1 MESFSVIFNRL
12 THKEKPLLKENVPS
26 VHFYDQDFV
35 DVYDRTWVWLNELWK
50 SGTPENGFEGSYIGY
65 ENQRSFSQY
74 NACLASFF
82 LVYSNLSYSPFVM
95 LDYFYSKQ
103 ETSGAIRGEYSI
115 EDGSPILTP
124 ENPEG
129 VHPPLF
135 PYVEFNLFHK
145 VGNKKR
151 LKEVVPIMEAYLSW
165 LETEFKQEN
174 GLYAVP
180 RAATMTYNM
189 PREGV
194 YYPLDFNTQMA
205 VSALYMS
212 AIGDILNDKEQS
224 FQYKRMYFS
233 LKTRINTKMWDP
245 EHEFYY
251 DLREDESRI
260 RTKNIGAYWTLL
272 AEIPNEDRANRL
284 ISLLKDPEGF
294 GTDNP
299 FPTIAANEPEFSEHG
314 NGFSGSVSPIFTF
327 MVIKGLERFHEYEF
341 ARECAIRHLY
351 FLLDT
356 LHPDGT
362 DKGDLFEAYLPG
374 KEGPALWS
382 GNPDFPRKKFLPAIG
397 LSTITLMIENIIG
410 LNISLPRKTVDW
422 IMPTLEAMGI
432 EDLSLKRN
440 LITILSSKNNR
451 GWEIRLE
458 SEKLYYFTIDI
469 LDQKKKKTL
478 PIPSGKCS
486 MLIDKL

>member
-1 MESFSVIFNRL
+1 
-12 THKEKPLLKENVPS
+12 LLKENVPL

-35 DVYDRTWVWLNELWK
+35 DVYDRTWVWLNELWRQ
-50 SGTPENGFEGSYIGY
+50 GTSRNGYEGSYISY
-65 ENQRSFSQY
+65 ENQKSFSQ
-74 NACLASFF
+74 NDACYSSFF
-82 LVYSNLSYSPFVM
+82 LVYSNQCYSPFVM
-95 LDYFYSKQ
+95 LDFFYGKQ
-103 ETSGAIRGEYSI
+103 EPSGAIRGEYSV
-115 EDGSPILTP
+115 EDGRPILSP
-124 ENPEG
+124 DNPEG
-129 VHPPLF
+129 VCSPLF

-145 VGNKKR
+145 IGNKKR
-151 LKEVVPIMEAYLSW
+151 LKEVVPVLENYLGW
-165 LETEFKQEN
+165 LERVFKREN

-180 RAATMTYNM
+180 QAATSTGNM
-189 PREGV
+189 VREGMC
-194 YYPLDFNTQMA
+194 YPVDFNLQMA

-212 AIGDILNDKEQS
+212 AIGDVLNDKELS
-224 FQYKRMYFS
+224 FRYKRMYFS

-245 EHEFYY
+245 EREFYF
-251 DLREDESRI
+251 DLREDESRLDVM
-260 RTKNIGAYWTLL
+260 TVGAYWALL
-272 AEIPNEDRANRL
+272 AEIPNDDRAAAL
-284 ISLLKDPEGF
+284 ISLLKSSDGF

-299 FPTIAANEPEFSEHG
+299 FPSIAVSDPRFCETGGGYN
-314 NGFSGSVSPIFTF
+314 GSVFPIYTF

-362 DKGDLFEAYLPG
+362 DRGDVYEAYLPG
-374 KEGPALWS
+374 REGPAQPVE
-382 GNPDFPRKKFLPAIG
+382 GMQFPRRRYLPAVG
-397 LSTITLMIENIIG
+397 LSTVTLMIENIIG